1 MRKTLEEWDG
11 GVTVG
16 GVKISKL
23 RYADDTTLVA
33 STSTSEEEME
43 ELLRRLVIVSE
54 EMGLK
59 INQSKTKIMIV
70 DKYGTLN
77 ENNILGQY
85 DIVKTFVYLG
95 SIISNRGRS
104 ETEIR
109 RRIGMAKSAMS
120 QLNKI
125 WRDRN
130 ILRKTKVQIVE
141 TLVFLIFLYGAETW
155 ILKESDRRH
164 IDAFEMWC

>member
-1 MRKTLEEWDG
+1 M
-11 GVTVG
+11 V
-16 GVKISKL
+16 
-23 RYADDTTLVA
+23 
-33 STSTSEEEME
+33 

-59 INQSKTKIMIV
+59 INQSKTNIMIV

-95 SIISNRGRS
+95 SIISNRGGS

-125 WRDRN
+125 WRDRK
-130 ILRKTKVQIVE
+130 ILKKTKVQIVE
-141 TLVFLIFLYGAETW
+141 TLVFLTFLYGARPG
-155 ILKESDRRH
+155 S
-164 IDAFEMWC
+164 